1 MAGPGILQW
10 TACFVGALSASG
22 DSRKKNKVG
31 GQAIIEGVMM
41 RGRSMISWAVR
52 RPSGE
57 VAIESSPFSSLA
69 KKYPVLKKPILR
81 GTLSLYE
88 SLVIGMK
95 ALTRSAEIAA
105 EEEEKGSEGI
115 GIKQKIGNAA
125 SMLLAVMISFGLFVY
140 LPLKSLSFVVPEES
154 AFVYNLFAG
163 GVRVVIFL
171 LYLLGI
177 SLWKDVRRL
186 FEYHG
191 AEHKAIF
198 AFEDGHELTIDKMKP
213 YKTFHPRCGTSF
225 LILVALVCVFIF
237 GIIDSIIIHFVGPYP
252 NVFARTLTHI
262 AFIPLVS
269 GMSFEVLRLSDKY
282 RHVPVVRALIQPGL
296 WLQRITTKEPDEHQM
311 DVAVSA
317 LKAVI

>member
-1 MAGPGILQW
+1 MARPGILQW
-10 TACFVGALSASG
+10 TACFIGALSASG
-22 DSRKKNKVG
+22 DSQKNRKVG

-57 VAIESSPFSSLA
+57 VAIESSPFTSIA
-69 KKYPVLKKPILR
+69 KKYPILKKPILR
-81 GTLSLYE
+81 GALSLYE

-105 EEEEKGSEGI
+105 EEESKGEADA

-125 SMLLAVMISFGLFVY
+125 SMILAVLISFGLFVY

-154 AFVYNLFAG
+154 AFAYNLLAG
-163 GVRVVIFL
+163 MVRVGIFL
-171 LYLLGI
+171 LYLFGI

-198 AFEDGHELTIDKMKP
+198 AFEDGHELTLDKMKP
-213 YKTFHPRCGTSF
+213 YKTYHPRCGTSF

-237 GIIDSIIIHFVGPYP
+237 GIIDSVIIHFMGPYP

-296 WLQRITTKEPDEHQM
+296 WLQRITTKEPDDHQM
-311 DVAVSA
+311 NVAVSA